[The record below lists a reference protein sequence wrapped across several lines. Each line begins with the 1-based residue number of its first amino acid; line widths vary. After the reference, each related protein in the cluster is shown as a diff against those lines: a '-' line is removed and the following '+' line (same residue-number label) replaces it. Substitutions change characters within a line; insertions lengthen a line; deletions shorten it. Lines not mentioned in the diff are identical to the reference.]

1 MSALKSLAHIVFGEY
16 ALYEIYAL
24 SLNHADPAK
33 KVERDLVLA
42 PILDPAELATAPA
55 EEVRQLARYA
65 GPDAA
70 CFAAW
75 KQGRMA
81 AACWFWFGETY
92 KQRNFWPLDEGEAK
106 LVQITV
112 DQEFRGQGIARQLLR
127 YAADVMRQRDFKQL
141 FARIWH
147 SNLASIKA
155 FEAAG
160 WRNVAIVAE
169 LHPVWTSKPLR
180 LKWTK
185 PAFRKPR

>member
-1 MSALKSLAHIVFGEY
+1 MSALKTLAHIVFGEY

-24 SLNHADPAK
+24 SLNHAEPTK
-33 KVERDLVLA
+33 TFERDLVLA
-42 PILDPAELATAPA
+42 PILDPAELAAAPA

-75 KQGRMA
+75 KQGKMA

-92 KQRNFWPLDEGEAK
+92 KQRNFWPLGEGEAK

-155 FEAAG
+155 FD
-160 WRNVAIVAE
+160 
-169 LHPVWTSKPLR
+169 WTSLR
-180 LKWTK
+180 KTRLV
-185 PAFRKPR
+185 